1 MRPLD
6 WVRREGIVLESARG
20 PVPNLADVVAG
31 EPITGSW
38 WSHPA
43 SHEIYAAIQQ
53 VRDSPVVVAPGW

>member
-1 MRPLD
+1 M
-6 WVRREGIVLESARG
+6 ESARG

-53 VRDSPVVVAPGW
+53 VRDSPVVVATGW